1 VSLPEP
7 LTTAGAEGLE
17 ALGASPGNALLAF
30 DFDGVL
36 SPIVRDPDRAYV
48 HPAAVAALSRITPLV
63 GAVAIVTGRPA
74 SVVVR
79 LGGFADQP
87 ALAGLRI
94 IGQYGLERMDS
105 PMGKIR
111 TPSPHPGVAGVRRE
125 LPGVLA
131 SVPAPAGVNVED
143 KGHALVVHTRPAA
156 DPDGAIALL
165 TRPLT
170 SLAESHGLVAEP
182 GRMVLELRAP
192 GVDKGTALRSLV
204 EETGASVVMYAG
216 DDLGDLP
223 AFGAVES
230 LRTQGK
236 VRGLLICSGS
246 DEVTEV
252 AERADLVLDGVPG
265 VAAFLDALSDQLARA
280 K

>member
-1 VSLPEP
+1 MSLPEP
-7 LTTAGAEGLE
+7 HTTAGAEALA
-17 ALGASPGNALLAF
+17 ALGASPRKALLAF

-36 SPIVRDPDRAYV
+36 SPIVRDPEQAYV
-48 HPAAVAALSRITPLV
+48 HPAAVAALARITPLV

-74 SVVVR
+74 AVVVR

-105 PMGKIR
+105 PTGEIR
-111 TPSPHPGVAGVRRE
+111 TPEPHPGVAGVRRE
-125 LPGVLA
+125 LPDVLA
-131 SVPAPAGVNVED
+131 AVPAPEGISVED

-156 DPDGAIALL
+156 DPEGALALL

-170 SLAESHGLVAEP
+170 ELAELHGLAAEP
-182 GRMVLELRAP
+182 GRLVLELRAP
-192 GVDKGTALRSLV
+192 GIDKGTAVRSLV
-204 EETGASVVMYAG
+204 EETGASVVTYAG

-223 AFGAVES
+223 AFSAVES
-230 LRTQGK
+230 LRTEGK

-246 DEVTEV
+246 DEVTAV
-252 AERADLVLDGVPG
+252 AERADLVVDGVPG
-265 VAAFLDALSDQLARA
+265 VAAFLDALADQLER
-280 K
+280 

>member
-1 VSLPEP
+1 MSLPEP
-7 LTTAGAEGLE
+7 HTTAGAEALA
-17 ALGASPGNALLAF
+17 ALGASPGMALLAF

-48 HPAAVAALSRITPLV
+48 HPAAVAALARITPLV

-74 SVVVR
+74 EVVVR
-79 LGGFADQP
+79 LGGFASVP
-87 ALAGLRI
+87 ALASLRI
-94 IGQYGLERMDS
+94 IGQYGVERMDS
-105 PMGKIR
+105 PTGEVR
-111 TPSPHPGVAGVRRE
+111 TPSPHPGVAEVRRE

-170 SLAESHGLVAEP
+170 ALAEPHGLVAEP

-192 GVDKGTALRSLV
+192 GVDKGAAMRSLID
-204 EETGASVVMYAG
+204 ETGASVVSYAG

-223 AFGAVES
+223 AFDAVES

-236 VRGLLICSGS
+236 IRGLLICSGS
-246 DEVTEV
+246 DEVTAV
-252 AERADLVLDGVPG
+252 AERADLVVDGVPG
-265 VAAFLDALSDQLARA
+265 VAAFLDALADQLER
-280 K
+280 

>member
-1 VSLPEP
+1 MSLLQPR
-7 LTTAGAEGLE
+7 TTAGAEALT
-17 ALGASPGNALLAF
+17 ALGASPKDALLAF

-36 SPIVRDPDRAYV
+36 SPIVRDPERAFV

-79 LGGFADQP
+79 LGGFADHP
-87 ALAGLRI
+87 ELAGLRI

-105 PMGKIR
+105 PASEIR
-111 TPSPHPGVAGVRRE
+111 TPAPHPGVAGVRRD

-131 SVPAPAGVNVED
+131 AVPAPDGTRVED
-143 KGHALVVHTRPAA
+143 KGHALVVHTRPTA

-165 TRPLT
+165 ERPLRQ
-170 SLAESHGLVAEP
+170 LATAHGLVAEP

-192 GVDKGTALRSLV
+192 GVDKGSALRSLV
-204 EETGASVVMYAG
+204 EETGASVVAYFG

-236 VRGLLICSGS
+236 VRGLLVCSGS

-252 AERADLVLDGVPG
+252 AERADLVVDGVPG
-265 VAAFLDALSDQLARA
+265 VAAFLDELAGRISSLG
-280 K
+280 